1 MVKLTIGL
9 WVFVCLWTSASV
21 AQPDNL
27 DDVYT
32 TRAVATGKDDM
43 TSPSKRAVS
52 KPVVTENF
60 AERREAQCRAP
71 LFLNSLRKFVALDSS
86 ARRQT
91 RRGQMPAS

>member
-32 TRAVATGKDDM
+32 TRAVAPGKADM
-43 TSPSKRAVS
+43 TSPVKEPYPNWWWQKTLPSGAKHNA
-52 KPVVTENF
+52 
-60 AERREAQCRAP
+60 
-71 LFLNSLRKFVALDSS
+71 
-86 ARRQT
+86 ARR
-91 RRGQMPAS
+91 SF

>member
-27 DDVYT
+27 DDVYAA
-32 TRAVATGKDDM
+32 RAVVTGKDDM
-43 TSPSKRAVS
+43 TSPNKRTLP
-52 KPVVTENF
+52 KTVVAEDF
-60 AERREAQCRAP
+60 AERREAQSRAP
-71 LFLNSLRKFVALDSS
+71 LFLNSLRKFVALDTS

>member
-32 TRAVATGKDDM
+32 TRGRYRERRHDI
-43 TSPSKRAVS
+43 PSKRAVS
-52 KPVVTENF
+52 KPVVAENF
-60 AERREAQCRAP
+60 TERREAQCRAP

-86 ARRQT
+86 VRRQT

>member
-32 TRAVATGKDDM
+32 TRAVVTGKDGM
-43 TSPSKRAVS
+43 TSPVKE
-52 KPVVTENF
+52 P
-60 AERREAQCRAP
+60 
-71 LFLNSLRKFVALDSS
+71 
-86 ARRQT
+86 
-91 RRGQMPAS
+91 

>member
-32 TRAVATGKDDM
+32 TRAVVTGKDDM
-43 TSPSKRAVS
+43 TSPIKEPYPNRWWQKTLPSGAKRNA
-52 KPVVTENF
+52 
-60 AERREAQCRAP
+60 
-71 LFLNSLRKFVALDSS
+71 
-86 ARRQT
+86 ARRFF
-91 RRGQMPAS
+91 